1 MNRLNFNNG
10 TALVIGLLLSI
21 CYQLDRHNRQSTK
34 SNKSI
39 IVRQESNQIFEQWQV
54 KEGSV
59 DDGNT
64 LTIRRGGEELKI
76 RLCGIKS
83 PSLEQ
88 PLGIEAREHL
98 QFIVNK
104 NKGNL
109 LVTRAALT
117 WK

>member
-10 TALVIGLLLSI
+10 TALVIGLLLAVS
-21 CYQLDRHNRQSTK
+21 YQLDRHNRQSTK
-34 SNKSI
+34 SNKTV

-64 LTIRRGGEELKI
+64 LTIQRGEEELKV

-83 PSLEQ
+83 RSLEQ

-98 QFIVNK
+98 QLIVNK